1 MEEHHIQR
9 SVVISSPFHT
19 RSAASSNPA
28 DTVEIKL
35 IHSVESAINRYLFPE
50 SKPIDLR
57 LRLVSMIGSI
67 FTESPRCPSLPRRNE
82 QFGGMMNGL
91 LILGFFFIV
100 FFSIRLLNEKK
111 DCMLTYL
118 RSIGLLV

>member
-100 FFSIRLLNEKK
+100 FFNEKK

>member
-1 MEEHHIQR
+1 
-9 SVVISSPFHT
+9 
-19 RSAASSNPA
+19 
-28 DTVEIKL
+28 
-35 IHSVESAINRYLFPE
+35 
-50 SKPIDLR
+50 
-57 LRLVSMIGSI
+57 
-67 FTESPRCPSLPRRNE
+67 
-82 QFGGMMNGL
+82 MMNGL